1 MHRTARLQRILKK
14 ILLDCAE
21 PQLLRYTG
29 SSRIKPRIFGVFCY
43 QETVT
48 LGYRPFFYV
57 LGVGLSTLEQKLTEL
72 ISAPVEALGY
82 ELVGIEF
89 VRGRTSTLRIYID
102 SEDGI
107 NVDDCADVSH
117 QVSAVMDVED
127 PITVPYNL
135 EVSSPGL
142 DRPMFTADHYVRF
155 TGEEV
160 SLVLRMA
167 VQNRRKWQGIIKS
180 VEGEMITV
188 AVEGN
193 DEVFAL
199 SNIQKANLV
208 PHF

>member
-1 MHRTARLQRILKK
+1 MLSESAPGHS
-14 ILLDCAE
+14 C
-21 PQLLRYTG
+21 
-29 SSRIKPRIFGVFCY
+29 
-43 QETVT
+43 
-48 LGYRPFFYV
+48 GYRVQLSKAPIYRGFLLSDYRITGLYALFLCLDV
-57 LGVGLSTLEQKLTEL
+57 LGVGLSTLEQKLTEM
-72 ISAPVEALGY
+72 ITAPVEALGY

-117 QVSAVMDVED
+117 QVSAVLDVED
-127 PITVPYNL
+127 PITVAYNL

-142 DRPMFTADHYVRF
+142 DRPMFTAEHYVRF

-160 SLVLRMA
+160 ALVLRMA
-167 VQNRRKWQGIIKS
+167 VQNRRKWQGIIKA
-180 VEGEMITV
+180 VDGEMITV
-188 AVEGN
+188 TVEGK

>member
-1 MHRTARLQRILKK
+1 M
-14 ILLDCAE
+14 
-21 PQLLRYTG
+21 
-29 SSRIKPRIFGVFCY
+29 
-43 QETVT
+43 
-48 LGYRPFFYV
+48 
-57 LGVGLSTLEQKLTEL
+57 STLEQKLTDL

-89 VRGRTSTLRIYID
+89 VRSRTSILRIYID

-142 DRPMFTADHYVRF
+142 DRPLFTAEHYERYA
-155 TGEEV
+155 GDEV
-160 SLVLRMA
+160 TLVLRMA

-188 AVEGN
+188 NVEGK

-208 PHF
+208 PTFKSPD

>member
-1 MHRTARLQRILKK
+1 
-14 ILLDCAE
+14 
-21 PQLLRYTG
+21 
-29 SSRIKPRIFGVFCY
+29 
-43 QETVT
+43 
-48 LGYRPFFYV
+48 
-57 LGVGLSTLEQKLTEL
+57 VGLSTLEQKLTDL

-89 VRGRTSTLRIYID
+89 VRSRTSILRIYID

-142 DRPMFTADHYVRF
+142 DRPLFTAEHYERYA
-155 TGEEV
+155 GDEV
-160 SLVLRMA
+160 TLVLRMA

-188 AVEGN
+188 NVEGK